1 MAMDYGS
8 IGYGL
13 LTITD
18 KNYICGRNQILLPMR
33 LGQLARKLAVRPTEI
48 AEFLSRENIQLEAS
62 SNTRI
67 EDDQVIHLVKHF
79 APDMV
84 ETIKAE
90 LTKEEITVIE
100 EDKVEV
106 APEMEAP
113 VSVTESLPEP
123 EVISPQP
130 EETTVNRAV
139 LPEPVLVEETNA
151 VIADEEVIRAP
162 KIELPGLKVLGK
174 IEIPEPKKKEAEPA
188 AEEVQS
194 DSEVKQDVAPEKEV
208 TRSRERRQPQERRK
222 EFKRNDDQRNRR
234 NPIAVQRE
242 REAEEAR
249 QKKEE
254 AARLEK
260 ERRTLH
266 YMKKVKVVTPVK
278 VNTFIDEPAET
289 KADREETPT
298 SFWGRFKKWLKS

>member
-1 MAMDYGS
+1 VD
-8 IGYGL
+8 YGL
-13 LTITD
+13 LTVD
-18 KNYICGRNQILLPMR
+18 YYYICGRNQILLPMR

-48 AEFLSRENIQLEAS
+48 AEFLSKENIQLEAN

-84 ETIKAE
+84 EAIKAE
-90 LTKEEITVIE
+90 LTKEKITVVE
-100 EDKVEV
+100 EDKIIVTPEVEV
-106 APEMEAP
+106 P
-113 VSVTESLPEP
+113 VPVTVTESLPEP
-123 EVISPQP
+123 EVISVQP
-130 EETTVNRAV
+130 EETVVSRV
-139 LPEPVLVEETNA
+139 VVVEPVLVEETNTA
-151 VIADEEVIRAP
+151 VSDEEVIRAP
-162 KIELPGLKVLGK
+162 KVELPGLKVLGK
-174 IEIPEPKKKEAEPA
+174 IEIPEPKKKETEPV

-194 DSEVKQDVAPEKEV
+194 DSAVKQEVAPEKEI

-222 EFKRNDDQRNRR
+222 EFRRNDDQRSRR

-242 REAEEAR
+242 HEAEEVR
-249 QKKEE
+249 QRKEE

-266 YMKKVKVVTPVK
+266 YMKKVKTVTPVK
-278 VNTFIDEPAET
+278 ANTFIDEPAET
-289 KADREETPT
+289 KAAREETPT

>member
-1 MAMDYGS
+1 
-8 IGYGL
+8 

-18 KNYICGRNQILLPMR
+18 KNYICGGNQILLPMR

-48 AEFLSRENIQLEAS
+48 AEFLSKENIQLEAN

-67 EDDQVIHLVKHF
+67 EDDQVIYLVKHF

-84 ETIKAE
+84 EAIRAE
-90 LTKEEITVIE
+90 LTKEEIAVAE
-100 EDKVEV
+100 ETKVEV
-106 APEMEAP
+106 IPEMEVPA
-113 VSVTESLPEP
+113 SVPESLPEP
-123 EVISPQP
+123 EVISAQS
-130 EETTVNRAV
+130 EELVVSRTM
-139 LPEPVLVEETNA
+139 LSEPVLVEETNIT
-151 VIADEEVIRAP
+151 IAEEDVIRAP

-174 IEIPEPKKKEAEPA
+174 IEIPELKKKEAEPA
-188 AEEVQS
+188 TEEVQS
-194 DSEVKQDVAPEKEV
+194 DNTVKQDVVPEKDV

-222 EFKRNDDQRNRR
+222 EFRRNDDQRNRR
-234 NPIAVQRE
+234 NPIAAQRE

-254 AARLEK
+254 AAKLEK

-278 VNTFIDEPAET
+278 TNTFIDEPSET
-289 KADREETPT
+289 KAVREEIP
-298 SFWGRFKKWLKS
+298 SSLWGRFKKWLKS